1 MVLLTIL
8 AMFRRLW
15 FTPQPYS
22 IKLWCCGENIV
33 FYFTRAVYV
42 TTLLP
47 VGIGLWHTFSRC
59 EYHRSGYHTHTSLR
73 SRVVAQ
79 ITSWLMQPEFMPQR
93 YSKCCTVVACTS
105 THLNWLL
112 FQTKTVYHF
121 KLPFLP
127 GFFFSTFIVQNL
139 CTGFKHRNLSLI
151 QKWYNIKT

>member
-1 MVLLTIL
+1 MVLSKIL
-8 AMFRRLW
+8 AMFRGLW
-15 FTPQPYS
+15 FIPQPYS
-22 IKLWCCGENIV
+22 INLWCCGENIV

-47 VGIGLWHTFSRC
+47 VGIGLWHTFSHC
-59 EYHRSGYHTHTSLR
+59 EYHTHTSLR

-127 GFFFSTFIVQNL
+127 VFFFQLLLFRISAQVLSTAI
-139 CTGFKHRNLSLI
+139 CH
-151 QKWYNIKT
+151 